1 MSESDRGLLNVLVAN
16 YGNVEFLINRTQCSS
31 SIFASEFTSIPS
43 KHRYLDR
50 LLKVNGD
57 LCLLFNLDLYLIDT
71 FRLNTAETAQLAVLV
86 DMATFL
92 PATTDFLQRK
102 LLPQLEQWGPDRERV
117 AFLISSNTAVQE
129 IEFSLLAS
137 HPPVLRQ
144 HLIRKGVA
152 AGGFR
157 DDRIL
162 FLIDLEKLITSK
174 QIFRKEKSGETGE
187 NK

>member
-16 YGNVEFLINRTQCSS
+16 YGNVEFLINRSQCSS
-31 SIFASEFTSIPS
+31 SIFASGFTPIPS

-50 LLKVNGD
+50 LLEVDG
-57 LCLLFNLDLYLIDT
+57 DLYLLFDLDQYLRDT
-71 FRLNTAETAQLAVLV
+71 FRLNTAGTAQLAVLV
-86 DMATFL
+86 DMTTFQ
-92 PATTDFLQRK
+92 PATAAFLQQK
-102 LLPQLEQWGPDRERV
+102 LLPQLEKWGPDQDRV

-152 AGGFR
+152 TGGFR

-162 FLIDLEKLITSK
+162 FLIDLEKLISSK
-174 QIFRKEKSGETGE
+174 QIFRKDTFSISGEKE
-187 NK
+187 